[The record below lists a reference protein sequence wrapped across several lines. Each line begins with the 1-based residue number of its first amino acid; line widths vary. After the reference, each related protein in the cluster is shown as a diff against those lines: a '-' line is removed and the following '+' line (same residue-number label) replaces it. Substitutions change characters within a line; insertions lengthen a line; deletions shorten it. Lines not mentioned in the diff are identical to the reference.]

1 MARAGGKDRGIFER
15 PKGSKIWWILYA
27 CQYGHIHRKKIGP
40 KGLAKTEYERHKV
53 RARTEGY
60 CPTQE
65 RNKPR
70 PILFQDFEEEYL
82 GWSRVNKRSHKTDE
96 QWFKRLREAFKGKTL
111 DEITTREIEGFK
123 SQLAAELAPA
133 TVNRHLA
140 LLKHMY
146 TLALR
151 WGKAKTNPVK
161 TVRLFKENNARVRY
175 LTENEEA
182 RLFLACPE
190 RYRPIVTIA
199 LHTGLRQGE
208 LLRMRWR
215 DVDFGP
221 GILTVERSKHGE
233 ALRVPMNSLV
243 KETLYRL
250 PRNGHQVFAWHNGR
264 TPSDVSHA
272 FAEITKRAGISD
284 FRFHDLRHTFASRL
298 VMAGVDIR
306 TVQELLGHKTIQ
318 MTLRYTHLS
327 PDHKQAAVERLIPRA
342 TGTATSTGDF
352 EGVKVVG
359 EGSAKCLEIIGAEG
373 GTRTRTD
380 LRPEGF

>member
-1 MARAGGKDRGIFER
+1 MKRKERGIFER
-15 PKGSKIWWILYA
+15 PKGSKIWWIRYT
-27 CQYGHIHRKKIGP
+27 CKYGHLHREKIGP
-40 KGLAKTEYERHKV
+40 KGLARTLYQQRKV
-53 RARTEGY
+53 QVRTEDY

-70 PILFQDFEEEYL
+70 PTLFQDFAEEYL
-82 GWSRVNKRSHKTDE
+82 AWSRVNKRSHKTDE
-96 QWFKRLREAFKGKTL
+96 GWMKRLREAFKGKTL

-199 LHTGLRQGE
+199 LHTGLRKGE
-208 LLRMRWR
+208 LLGLRWR
-215 DVDFGP
+215 DVDFEV
-221 GILTVERSKHGE
+221 GILTVEQSKHGE
-233 ALRVPMNSLV
+233 THRVPMNSLV
-243 KETLYRL
+243 IEILQGL
-250 PRNGHQVFAWHNGR
+250 PRNGPQVFAWDSGR
-264 TPSDVSHA
+264 TPRDLSHA
-272 FAEITKRAGISD
+272 FAEIAKRAGISD
-284 FRFHDLRHTFASRL
+284 FRFHDIRHTFASRL

-327 PDHKQAAVERLIPRA
+327 PDHKRAAVERLIP
-342 TGTATSTGDF
+342 TATSTATSTEDF
-352 EGVKVVG
+352 EALMV
-359 EGSAKCLEIIGAEG
+359 EG
-373 GTRTRTD
+373 GRSAN
-380 LRPEGF
+380 